1 MLMPDIFGENLLD
14 DFFGYPVYSQKE
26 EVNNIMKTDIVETK
40 EGYEFIM
47 DLPGVKKENVTIEFE
62 KGYLTV
68 HVNAEKEEKEGRKYI
83 HRERYT
89 GGCSRKLFAG
99 DQVRNEDIKA
109 KFVDG
114 TLRLFVAKP
123 KEQEEKDRFISIE
136 G

>member
-1 MLMPDIFGENLLD
+1 MLMPGIFGENLLD
-14 DFFGYPVYSQKE
+14 DFFGNPVYSQKE
-26 EVNNIMKTDIVETK
+26 EVNNIMKTDIIETE

-62 KGYLTV
+62 KGYLNV
-68 HVNAEKEEKEGRKYI
+68 HVKAEKEEKEGKKYI

-89 GGCSRKLFAG
+89 GGCSRKLYAG
-99 DQVRNEDIKA
+99 DQVRTEDIKA